1 MGKKKESL
9 EEMKG
14 EALRRQDN
22 LAADIDELLDRI
34 NPVNAIQ
41 RWKNEASDSA
51 KSFFVADSGA
61 VKPAPV
67 AGLIGGALGLLAI
80 TAGAIVLVTRT
91 PKDGDYYDRDYRQ
104 K

>member
-41 RWKNEASDSA
+41 RWKNEATDSA
-51 KSFFVADSGA
+51 KSFSSPIAAPSSPHRSRASSVALSA
-61 VKPAPV
+61 FSRSP
-67 AGLIGGALGLLAI
+67 LAR
-80 TAGAIVLVTRT
+80 LSS
-91 PKDGDYYDRDYRQ
+91 
-104 K
+104 